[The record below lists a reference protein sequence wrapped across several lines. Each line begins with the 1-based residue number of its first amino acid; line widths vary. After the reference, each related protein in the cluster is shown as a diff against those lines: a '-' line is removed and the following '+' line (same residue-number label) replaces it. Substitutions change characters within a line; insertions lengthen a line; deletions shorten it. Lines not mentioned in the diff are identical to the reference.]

1 MFVLQVPAR
10 LPHLLLPLPTRAYWV
25 RQRPSLG
32 KLAKVLDMDC
42 IVLLVGVAVLHRVTV
57 QCVHPK
63 DFKFRTV
70 RYTLSVVKIVEIYM
84 FVFFM
89 YRTYTTSNKESKE
102 DLSSSIFLCYL
113 RWTPPQF

>member
-10 LPHLLLPLPTRAYWV
+10 LPHLLPLPTRAYWV

-32 KLAKVLDMDC
+32 KLAKVLDMDR
-42 IVLLVGVAVLHRVTV
+42 IVLLVGVVVPHRVTV

-84 FVFFM
+84 FVFL
-89 YRTYTTSNKESKE
+89 YRTYN
-102 DLSSSIFLCYL
+102 
-113 RWTPPQF
+113 Q